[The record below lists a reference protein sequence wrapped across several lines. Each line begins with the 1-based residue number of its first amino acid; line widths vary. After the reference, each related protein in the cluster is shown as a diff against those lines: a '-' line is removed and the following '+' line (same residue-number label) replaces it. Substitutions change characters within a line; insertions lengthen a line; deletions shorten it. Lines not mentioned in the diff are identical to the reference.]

1 MSSYFLDRATIWVRI
16 RSGFLKSCVRLILN
30 THLPYTFFEKLAVI
44 KRYVQARSHT
54 SKYRAIVDISQIC
67 NAKCYYCPS
76 GFSNRE
82 REPREKRREERGG
95 AIFIDI
101 GLFERILIHLKKQG
115 FIGKYADLDLYN
127 KGEPF
132 LHPNFEEI
140 INITT
145 RHGIFV
151 NLSTNASVLPK
162 VSEKFNA
169 AYIRSVTF
177 SMPGFSQ
184 ESYDRIHGF
193 RFDFIKNNIAWIV
206 KFFRQ
211 HGFIGQFGIAYHV
224 YQFNLHELESA
235 YHFATS
241 LGILFSPVFAR
252 CVDWKRLQQYV
263 KKELPYDQL
272 WDFAKDLVINSSDLF
287 YGKQIKD
294 VSQCDISHYIT
305 VNVDGTVDTCCMTK
319 DFPIGN
325 VFEMTRDKLHQLHKN
340 SDICAECIRSGI
352 IRGKNSKMLLPHQ
365 FGILRDL
372 FAKF

>member
-1 MSSYFLDRATIWVRI
+1 MEGVISSYFFDRVIIRI
-16 RSGFLKSCVRLILN
+16 RILFSFLKSCIRLILN
-30 THLPYTFFEKLAVI
+30 KHLPYVFREKLAVI
-44 KRYVQARSHT
+44 KQYVQAHKHT
-54 SKYRAIVDISQIC
+54 SKHRAIVDISQTC

-82 REPREKRREERGG
+82 RGHREKRG
-95 AIFIDI
+95 ATFIDI

-145 RHGIFV
+145 CHGIFV

-169 AYIRSVTF
+169 AYIHSITF

-184 ESYDRIHGF
+184 ASYDKIHGF
-193 RFDFIKNNIAWIV
+193 RFELIKNNIAWIV

-224 YQFNLHELESA
+224 YQFNLHELQSA
-235 YHFATS
+235 YRFATS
-241 LGILFSPVFAR
+241 LGIFFSPVFAR
-252 CVDWKRLQQYV
+252 CIDWKRLRQYMQG
-263 KKELPYDQL
+263 KLPYNQL
-272 WDFAKDLVINSSDLF
+272 LDLTKDLIVNSSDLF

-294 VSQCDISHYIT
+294 VSQCDISHYVT
-305 VNVDGTVDTCCMTK
+305 VNTDGTVDTCCMTK

-325 VFEMTRDKLHQLHKN
+325 VFEMTRDKLDQLHKN
-340 SDICAECIRSGI
+340 SDVCATCIKSGI
-352 IRGKNSKMLLPHQ
+352 IRGKNSKTLLPHQ

>member
-1 MSSYFLDRATIWVRI
+1 MQIWIYTTKVNRSFI
-16 RSGFLKSCVRLILN
+16 R
-30 THLPYTFFEKLAVI
+30 
-44 KRYVQARSHT
+44 
-54 SKYRAIVDISQIC
+54 
-67 NAKCYYCPS
+67 
-76 GFSNRE
+76 
-82 REPREKRREERGG
+82 
-95 AIFIDI
+95 
-101 GLFERILIHLKKQG
+101 
-115 FIGKYADLDLYN
+115 
-127 KGEPF
+127 
-132 LHPNFEEI
+132 
-140 INITT
+140 
-145 RHGIFV
+145 IFV